1 MAAVSEFEA
10 SEEISKKL
18 TGFQFWEKVLG
29 SPRLVVAPMV
39 DQSELAW
46 RLFSREYGAELCY
59 TPMLHASLFRSNPI
73 YRRDNFTT
81 CTEDRP
87 LIVQVWHVS
96 LGLKYNFDHSPLI
109 KSLAK
114 SCVSIYLWLNLPFSN
129 HWRALYQNEYYY
141 TVYRTAPNFWQSKIL
156 SYLSGFCLTK
166 INLFDKI
173 FGHIVNVANVCLRDE
188 NFYDKI

>member
-1 MAAVSEFEA
+1 MNVINFFLGKHVLTRLYSSISPLFFVWYRNEGNMAAVSEFEA

-87 LIVQVWHVS
+87 LIVQV
-96 LGLKYNFDHSPLI
+96 
-109 KSLAK
+109 
-114 SCVSIYLWLNLPFSN
+114 
-129 HWRALYQNEYYY
+129 
-141 TVYRTAPNFWQSKIL
+141 
-156 SYLSGFCLTK
+156 
-166 INLFDKI
+166 
-173 FGHIVNVANVCLRDE
+173 
-188 NFYDKI
+188 

>member
-1 MAAVSEFEA
+1 MVYRNEGNMAAVSEFEA

-114 SCVSIYLWLNLPFSN
+114 SCVSIYLWLTGMGQ
-129 HWRALYQNEYYY
+129 AL
-141 TVYRTAPNFWQSKIL
+141 
-156 SYLSGFCLTK
+156 
-166 INLFDKI
+166 
-173 FGHIVNVANVCLRDE
+173 
-188 NFYDKI
+188 